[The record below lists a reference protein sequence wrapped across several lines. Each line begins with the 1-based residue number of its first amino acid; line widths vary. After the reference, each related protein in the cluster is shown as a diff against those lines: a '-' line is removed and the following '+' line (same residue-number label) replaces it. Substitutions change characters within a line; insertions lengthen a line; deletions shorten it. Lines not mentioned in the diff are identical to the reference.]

1 MKFLSNP
8 QGFTIDNWHGFF
20 TVEQIQ
26 GLTKNKISVSK
37 ELTKKIFK
45 IYFEK
50 TINQII
56 LF

>member
-1 MKFLSNP
+1 MLYVNIWHEFLTS
-8 QGFTIDNWHGFF
+8 
-20 TVEQIQ
+20 EQIQ

-37 ELTKKIFK
+37 KLTKKNFK